1 MKTTAPNIE
10 KSTTVKKLLDHFG
23 MSQKEFAAQTGL
35 TLSAV
40 SQYYTGSRSLTSR
53 AAHEI
58 TNRFRSVNLAWLL
71 KGEGEMFL
79 NRPDP
84 QGSPIEGLGLTQLE
98 MADIAVEARAD
109 AMRSE
114 PDWKGEALRL
124 ERENKSKQRQ
134 IDMLLELLAEER
146 SRK

>member
-1 MKTTAPNIE
+1 MQNNTLSGKNISRLERLRIALGLTQREFGNKIGMASNSISQVESGRRGLTNKTVLIIGSKFPQVNTE
-10 KSTTVKKLLDHFG
+10 WLLDG
-23 MSQKEFAAQTGL
+23 K
-35 TLSAV
+35 
-40 SQYYTGSRSLTSR
+40 
-53 AAHEI
+53 
-58 TNRFRSVNLAWLL
+58 
-71 KGEGEMFL
+71 GEMFL

>member
-1 MKTTAPNIE
+1 M
-10 KSTTVKKLLDHFG
+10 LL
-23 MSQKEFAAQTGL
+23 
-35 TLSAV
+35 
-40 SQYYTGSRSLTSR
+40 
-53 AAHEI
+53 
-58 TNRFRSVNLAWLL
+58 NP
-71 KGEGEMFL
+71 
-79 NRPDP
+79 PDP
-84 QGSPIEGLGLTQLE
+84 QGSPIEALGLTQLE

-124 ERENKSKQRQ
+124 AAENKAKQRQ